1 MHTRMKNRNATGG
14 FTMVEAM
21 ITMAVLAVAF
31 TGFATLQVVGV
42 QANYFGDR
50 LIQASELATDL
61 AENIERWAYTD
72 SRLTPV
78 STLTGPSAMSSTAI
92 TGTWDLGSGSTTS
105 YRAQYSDLASDPNAT
120 NPGALATNYQG
131 LSSDVNMDGVPDFVR
146 YWTCTRST
154 CRAAALPRV
163 FLSKSSFA
171 GSSRALGIAK
181 SPQANSNATPSTCSD
196 ETLPPTIRT
205 YA

>member
-1 MHTRMKNRNATGG
+1 MKNRNATGG

-61 AENIERWAYTD
+61 AENIERWSYTD

-92 TGTWDLGSGSTTS
+92 SGTWDLGSGSTTS
-105 YRAQYSDLASDPNAT
+105 YKAQYSDLANDPNAT

-131 LSSDVNMDGVPDFVR
+131 LSSDVNMDGVPDFIR
-146 YWTCTRST
+146 YWNVYAIDLSSSGTPQGLFVQIIVRWKQPGFGYRQVTASKFKRN
-154 CRAAALPRV
+154 PINV
-163 FLSKSSFA
+163 F
-171 GSSRALGIAK
+171 
-181 SPQANSNATPSTCSD
+181 
-196 ETLPPTIRT
+196 
-205 YA
+205 